1 MKANKKTL
9 MAVKYFIENE
19 QEYWDKDGVISE
31 IIEET
36 KMLRHKDIGQLEA
49 DECGVEWDGE
59 NICNLDDFVRTFL
72 DRMIEKFSNIL
83 ESFVGEDISCYFEE
97 E

>member
-9 MAVKYFIENE
+9 MAVRHYLENE

-31 IIEET
+31 IAEET
-36 KMLRHKDIGQLEA
+36 KLLQHADMGQLA
-49 DECGVEWDGE
+49 PDECAIEWDGE
-59 NICNLDDFVRTFL
+59 SICNLDDFIRAFFDTTL
-72 DRMIEKFSNIL
+72 EKFCNVL

-97 E
+97 D